1 MGAPLG
7 PINGPMEGPMGPLG
21 PPGTPSVFPE
31 QHFSNIHI
39 FGFSKFS
46 MAKAMYVNSK
56 SDFGIFEDFEVQK

>member
-1 MGAPLG
+1 
-7 PINGPMEGPMGPLG
+7 MGPLG
-21 PPGTPSVFPE
+21 PPWAMGPLGPQGPSVFPE
-31 QHFSNIHI
+31 KNFSEINI